1 MKFFVFFYLHK
12 NNDVAYIFIFIF
24 IFTQSRRVWG
34 GDHTPPETNEKVHEF
49 ERRSISNILQ
59 RATYPRI
66 KEIIK
71 SNKIEEDI
79 NLSEGK

>member
-1 MKFFVFFYLHK
+1 MRGT
-12 NNDVAYIFIFIF
+12 A
-24 IFTQSRRVWG
+24 R
-34 GDHTPPETNEKVHEF
+34 GDHTPPETNEKVEF

-79 NLSEGK
+79 FFNLSEGK

>member
-1 MKFFVFFYLHK
+1 MKFFCFFL
-12 NNDVAYIFIFIF
+12 
-24 IFTQSRRVWG
+24 FTQEQRCAG
-34 GDHTPPETNEKVHEF
+34 PHTPPETNEKVHEF

-79 NLSEGK
+79 FFNLSEGK